1 MAHGKWQAQFKF
13 KIIMLN
19 LNFISCQ
26 SQIWPRQ
33 LNKTCSKI
41 LAKSAREIQLAAAER
56 LRETVRK
63 SKRERG
69 TVRVECQSIFS

>member
-1 MAHGKWQAQFKF
+1 MARGKWQAKFKF

-56 LRETVRK
+56 
-63 SKRERG
+63 ERQRGNG
-69 TVRVECQSIFS
+69 TVGVECQGIFS

>member
-1 MAHGKWQAQFKF
+1 MARGKWQAQFKF

-56 LRETVRK
+56 ERDKEGTGQLEWNVRA
-63 SKRERG
+63 
-69 TVRVECQSIFS
+69 FSANL

>member
-1 MAHGKWQAQFKF
+1 MARGKWQAQFKF

-56 LRETVRK
+56 RREK
-63 SKRERG
+63 EKREEG
-69 TVRVECQSIFS
+69 QSEWNVRAFSANL

>member
-1 MAHGKWQAQFKF
+1 MARGNWQAQFKF

-56 LRETVRK
+56 ERDKEGTGQSEWNVRA
-63 SKRERG
+63 
-69 TVRVECQSIFS
+69 FSANL